1 MPLHP
6 DSAVSS
12 GDLERAKHHLVRDA
26 AWATLA
32 GSLYGGVVLV
42 GFAVALGARPIVI
55 GLLAAVPFLAQI
67 AQVPAI
73 ALVERVRER
82 RKITV
87 LASSLSRAA
96 IMLLA
101 FLPGMEPDRALAML
115 LIGQTCIT
123 LLGSVSACSFNSW
136 MHQLLPTGNLGAL
149 FARRLFWSTLVGSL
163 GALFA
168 GQVVQRWPFGDSIHG
183 YAVAFAA
190 AGLAGLA
197 SSYHLARTAEPPM
210 PANAAALPVHAML
223 RAPFFDGNFRRV
235 LVFMASWNF
244 ASNLAAPFITVYL
257 ITQMALG
264 LGAVTALWMSS
275 QVANALTLYL
285 WGRLSDR
292 LSNKAILAVALPAY
306 FASLVALPFC
316 SMPDPHPLT
325 LPLLFVIHILM
336 GAASGG
342 IGLATGN
349 LGLKL
354 APQGQ
359 GTAYLS
365 AASLAGSLAA
375 GLASILGGALA
386 SWLASR
392 ELSVSVHWRSGFAEG
407 GGATVLRFQHWEFLF
422 ALSFALGGYVLHALS
437 RINEG
442 QQISERQVVQEFVAE
457 ARRSIDQLSPV
468 EGLRSA
474 VLFPFGRLSERRR
487 RPRRPT
493 VTPRSAP

>member
-1 MPLHP
+1 MRLHP
-6 DSAVSS
+6 DPFVSDH
-12 GDLERAKHHLVRDA
+12 DLERAKHHLVRDA

-42 GFAVALGARPIVI
+42 GFAVALGASPIVI
-55 GLLAAVPFLAQI
+55 GLLAAVPFLSQV

-87 LASSLSRAA
+87 LASGLSRAA
-96 IMLLA
+96 IMALA
-101 FLPGMEPDRALAML
+101 FLPGLEPDRALAL
-115 LIGQTCIT
+115 LLAGQTCIA

-149 FARRLFWSTLVGSL
+149 FSRRLFWSTLVGSL

-168 GQVVQRWPFGDSIHG
+168 GQAVQRWPFGDPIHG
-183 YAVAFAA
+183 YALAFAA

-197 SSYHLARTAEPPM
+197 SSYQLARTPEPRMAPS
-210 PANAAALPVHAML
+210 AGALPVHAML
-223 RAPFFDGNFRRV
+223 RAPFFDANFRRV

-244 ASNLAAPFITVYL
+244 ASNLAAPFIAVYL
-257 ITQMALG
+257 IRQMALG
-264 LGAVTALWMSS
+264 LGAVTALWMAS

-316 SMPDPHPLT
+316 SMPNPHPLT
-325 LPLLFVIHILM
+325 LPLLFAIHILM

-375 GLASILGGALA
+375 GLASIIGGALA
-386 SWLASR
+386 GWLASR
-392 ELSVSVHWRSGFAEG
+392 ELSVSVHWSSGLAGG

-422 ALSFALGGYVLHALS
+422 AISFALGGYVLHALS
-437 RINEG
+437 RIEEG
-442 QQISERQVVQEFVAE
+442 KQISEREVVQEFVAE

-487 RPRRPT
+487 RPRRPAT
-493 VTPRSAP
+493 RRSAP